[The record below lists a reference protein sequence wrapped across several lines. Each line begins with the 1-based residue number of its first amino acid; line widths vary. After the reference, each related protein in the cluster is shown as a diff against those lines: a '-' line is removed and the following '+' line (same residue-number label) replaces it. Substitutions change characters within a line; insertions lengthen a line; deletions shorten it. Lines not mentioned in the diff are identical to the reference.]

1 MFKFTIYCDT
11 IEIIFAAHEK
21 EVFQGIFYIIFWNIR
36 SKSLRC
42 MQFFTWEI
50 ANVIYYGLGEGRWLS
65 KRPRPGR
72 PRHHGNSGDECPV
85 WASLQQ
91 EWNPEW
97 EPEVQH

>member
-21 EVFQGIFYIIFWNIR
+21 EVFQGIFYIIFWNSR

-50 ANVIYYGLGEGRWLS
+50 ANVIYIM
-65 KRPRPGR
+65 
-72 PRHHGNSGDECPV
+72 V
-85 WASLQQ
+85 
-91 EWNPEW
+91 
-97 EPEVQH
+97 